1 MLFHARTT
9 MPLTLEDFNHR
20 KESRI
25 TSEDRGN
32 GSSDKTSKSRSN
44 SSGRSASFSEKKIA
58 KPADWVFGSEGPGYR
73 EVNGPL
79 TNHQIYS

>member
-32 GSSDKTSKSRSN
+32 GSSDQTSKSRSD
-44 SSGRSASFSEKKIA
+44 SSGRSASFSGKKIA